1 MDTRDILID
10 FSQPFYADRETCEH
24 NVDEYLK
31 TIEKE
36 LQEQSQETA
45 ENQYEKSL
53 RLINKFLDKISKEEI
68 AKIIKR
74 IDALN
79 FEGPTVE
86 EYFSSMGFQFK
97 PAKEITDEEIEKWA
111 ENYENNRI
119 GILGQHIVSMQHK
132 SGLVEGA
139 KAMRDNEIG

>member
-111 ENYENNRI
+111 CENTP
-119 GILGQHIVSMQHK
+119 
-132 SGLVEGA
+132 SGPEADSVIAYKIIGA
-139 KAMRDNEIG
+139 KAMRDNEIR

>member
-1 MDTRDILID
+1 MDIRDRIIAKQDEYIEYFKNEIKFMLVAIKEEGLEKGFEID
-10 FSQPFYADRETCEH
+10 FG
-24 NVDEYLK
+24 DEIIAHIIESEITSLK
-31 TIEKE
+31 KE
-36 LQEQSQETA
+36 QQEQ
-45 ENQYEKSL
+45 
-53 RLINKFLDKISKEEI
+53 
-68 AKIIKR
+68 
-74 IDALN
+74 
-79 FEGPTVE
+79 
-86 EYFSSMGFQFK
+86 K